1 VADIID
7 EAGKQSRVFEDLM
20 IFHSVAR
27 ALTSSLDLD
36 AILRSIMQQ
45 MEKFFQPE
53 SWALLM
59 VDEERRDL
67 YYVVA
72 AGHAHDA
79 LKTIRIPFGEGIAGW
94 VAQHGEPLIV
104 SGAAEASQYSSS
116 EGTPPEMHSAICIPV
131 RSRLRTLGVIQLF
144 NYQLDALTDYTIT
157 FLHILC
163 DYAAIAIEN
172 ARAVERIQELT
183 ITDDC
188 TGLFNARHLATM
200 LDLEVE
206 RARRFKTPLSIVFI
220 DLDRFKQVNDLHGH
234 LAGSRVLAEVAAALK
249 GSLRRVDLAF
259 RYGGDEF
266 VVVLPQTAKSSAIE
280 ASLRLIYALRSRT
293 FPAGEALEV
302 KIRASFGI
310 ASFPEDAASANEL
323 IDRADEMMYTV
334 KNSTRDSIAVAKMG
348 KLEI

>member
-1 VADIID
+1 VADTID

-59 VDEERRDL
+59 VDEERREL
-67 YYVVA
+67 YYAVA
-72 AGHAHDA
+72 AGHTHDA

-104 SGAAEASQYSSS
+104 SGAAEASQYSSN
-116 EGTPPEMHSAICIPV
+116 EGTPREMHSAICIPV

-144 NYQLDALTDYTIT
+144 NYHLDALTDYTIT

-206 RARRFKTPLSIVFI
+206 RARRFNTPLSIVFI
-220 DLDRFKQVNDLHGH
+220 DLDRFKQVNDVHGH

-266 VVVLPQTAKSSAIE
+266 VMVLPQTAKSSAIE

-293 FPAGEALEV
+293 FPAGETLEV

-310 ASFPEDAASANEL
+310 ASFPEDATSAHEL